1 MRLSGVAV
9 RADQVELVA
18 GLSDGGDLAAKLRP
32 AIRNRNDLVSLTT
45 SDRARIVDV
54 LPDPPPCGLAELPQR
69 SCPAVEA
76 GTRPRDP
83 GRTKPQS
90 AAGA

>member
-1 MRLSGVAV
+1 VVASTLGVGHASLGVAV

-18 GLSDGGDLAAKLRP
+18 GLSDGGELAAKLRP

-54 LPDPPPCGLAELPQR
+54 LPGPSRNDC
-69 SCPAVEA
+69 
-76 GTRPRDP
+76 
-83 GRTKPQS
+83 
-90 AAGA
+90 